1 MHRTSAPQ
9 RDQINHVPIG
19 RHSHP
24 CHGHPRQ
31 RDTMWLPCGYRETP
45 VSPLRMWPRPQRFAQ
60 SAQLGAIPL
69 VSSRKHL
76 HRLGDGADWVE
87 KQRQTIR
94 SLCLCDRPRVR
105 IPRRVS
111 HRCLQGCVTFIDALS
126 RLAKSACPWPV
137 ERTFARKGADR
148 RQPEGLMRERC
159 HEGRRSEPG

>member
-1 MHRTSAPQ
+1 MSWSPKTARH
-9 RDQINHVPIG
+9 HVA
-19 RHSHP
+19 
-24 CHGHPRQ
+24 
-31 RDTMWLPCGYRETP
+31 TMWLPCGYRETP